1 MCPSAGWC
9 HKHTSAKLHRW
20 AVCTSRAV
28 TLLPCVCQKMRVRRS
43 ATAEKTNVL
52 AGLSLLGWCGVTGDL
67 RLPAPLIW
75 KHTEHHTQAGGDTR
89 NVTNKQL
96 QILLSWNLI
105 SVVLKRTGYVK
116 VSLSLAVIIVI
127 ILLQKFLEQKL
138 KKNFSLLQ
146 KTLTTHQ
153 YL

>member
-1 MCPSAGWC
+1 MSSV
-9 HKHTSAKLHRW
+9 HKSRGHII
-20 AVCTSRAV
+20 AVC
-28 TLLPCVCQKMRVRRS
+28 LPEDAGAPKRNGW
-43 ATAEKTNVL
+43 KTNVL

-89 NVTNKQL
+89 KVTNKQL

-116 VSLSLAVIIVI
+116 VSLSLAVVIVI